1 MAVETSFL
9 LGLLVG
15 LLVAFCAAL
24 IFLSLMQKKSKL
36 AQAMLESANKQL
48 HETILKKT
56 SELAMQAERAAQLD
70 RIEQELKNSYQN
82 LAHSKEENSRL
93 MATVASLEVEKNKS
107 AEYLEARIR
116 DLSLVHEHMKK
127 AFAEASQETLLA
139 NASLIKTSFNQSM
152 EHFFK
157 ASEQERSQS
166 QELLANIMNPLKES
180 LNSVNTKVSELESK
194 RQGAYD
200 GLKEQIEGLLKSQTV
215 LQKEANNLSRALYA
229 PITRGRW
236 GEMQLKR
243 VVELSGLS
251 SHCDFVEQA
260 SLKAEG
266 EVLRPDMIV
275 TMPKNKK
282 IVIDA
287 KAPLEFHGDSAFE
300 NEEESQKLAAAL
312 RRHLLALKKKSYH
325 QALGET
331 PEFVV
336 MFLPG
341 EAFLHRALAADPTL
355 LDFAAQNEILI
366 TTPITLVGL
375 LKAIAFGFSQETIAN
390 NIEEVRR
397 LSQQLIDRIAKV
409 TQHFEKLGRSIKQST
424 EAYNQTLASLDS
436 RVLVTARKLASI
448 KSVAK
453 DAHDITECHVP
464 MIDVMPVTVSSH
476 EGDTDA

>member
-15 LLVAFCAAL
+15 LVVAFLAAL
-24 IFLSLMQKKSKL
+24 VFMNQTQKKTKH
-36 AQAMLESANKQL
+36 AYAVLENTTKQL
-48 HETILKKT
+48 QETVLQKT
-56 SELAMQAERAAQLD
+56 SELAMQSERAAHLD
-70 RIEQELKNSYQN
+70 RIDQELKNTDRK
-82 LAHSKEENSRL
+82 LAESKEENSRL
-93 MATVASLEVEKNKS
+93 MAAVATLEVEKTKS
-107 AEYLEARIR
+107 AEYFEARIQ
-116 DLSLVHEHMKK
+116 DLLLVHEHMKN
-127 AFAEASQETLLA
+127 AFAEASQQTLMA

-260 SLKAEG
+260 SLKAG
-266 EVLRPDMIV
+266 DDVLRPDMIV

-287 KAPLEFHGDSAFE
+287 KAPIEFHGDSAFE
-300 NEEESQKLAAAL
+300 NEEDSQKLAAAL

-325 QALGET
+325 TALGET

-397 LSQQLIDRIAKV
+397 LSQELIDRIAKV
-409 TQHFEKLGRSIKQST
+409 SSHFEKLGRSIKQST

-436 RVLVTARKLASI
+436 RVLVTARKLANI

-453 DAHDITECHVP
+453 DVHDRAENPLP
-464 MIDVMPVTVSSH
+464 MIDVMPVAVSPY